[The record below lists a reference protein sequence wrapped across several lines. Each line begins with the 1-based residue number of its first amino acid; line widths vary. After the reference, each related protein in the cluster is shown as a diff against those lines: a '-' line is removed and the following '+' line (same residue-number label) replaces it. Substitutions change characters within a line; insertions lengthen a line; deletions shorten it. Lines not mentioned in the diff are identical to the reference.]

1 MTRFF
6 ERLSNLLA
14 AVAFAE
20 EGDAETARR
29 LAAEGEEPEPKP
41 RERQQPKAAR
51 PAAPHQAALSGR
63 RGA

>member
-1 MTRFF
+1 MKRFF
-6 ERLSNLLA
+6 ERLSNVLA

-29 LAAEGEEPEPKP
+29 LAAGDEAPE
-41 RERQQPKAAR
+41 AR
-51 PAAPHQAALSGR
+51 PCERPPARAERPAHPQHAILSGR